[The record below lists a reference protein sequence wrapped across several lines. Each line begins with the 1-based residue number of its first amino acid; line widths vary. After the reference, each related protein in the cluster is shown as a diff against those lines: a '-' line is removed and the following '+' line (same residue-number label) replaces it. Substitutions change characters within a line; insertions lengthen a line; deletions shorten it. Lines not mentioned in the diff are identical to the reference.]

1 MQKIRDHSLYLVIS
15 EEYGNGPSAMEIARA
30 AIAGGVDIIQM
41 REKDKGAEELMT
53 LGKNLSHLCK
63 NNRVTFIVNDDPLL
77 AEKVGA
83 DGVHLGQED
92 IKKHPIEETREML
105 GEDRIIGVSTHS
117 VGQFREANEKGFD
130 YIAFG
135 PLFETK
141 TKDYFLGTDDVG
153 EVARIAKGRV
163 FFIGGINL
171 LNIEGLLQK
180 GAKNIALIRGILKA
194 DDITSQTK
202 RFKDAIKEGVKY
214 GYKDKR

>member
-1 MQKIRDHSLYLVIS
+1 MQKIKDNSLYLVIS
-15 EEYGNGPSAMEIARA
+15 EEYGNGLSAMEIARR

-41 REKDKGAEELMT
+41 REKGKSAEELVA
-53 LGKNLSHLCK
+53 LGKNLSRLCK
-63 NNRVTFIVNDDPLL
+63 NNRVTFIVNDDPSL
-77 AEKVGA
+77 AQNVGA

-92 IKKHPIEETREML
+92 IKKYPIEETRKIL
-105 GEDRIIGVSTHS
+105 GEGRIIGVSTHS
-117 VGQFREANEKGFD
+117 VEQFRESNEKEFD

-135 PLFETK
+135 PLFETE

-153 EVARIAKGRV
+153 EIVRIAKGRV

-171 LNIEGLLQK
+171 SNIKGLLQK

-202 RFKDAIKEGVKY
+202 RFKDAIKEGAEY

>member
-1 MQKIRDHSLYLVIS
+1 MQKIRNHSLYLVIS
-15 EEYGNGPSAMEIARA
+15 EEYGNGLGAMEIARR

-41 REKDKGAEELMT
+41 REKDKDAEELMT

-63 NNRVTFIVNDDPLL
+63 NSRVTFIVNDDPLL
-77 AEKVGA
+77 AKKAGA

-92 IKKHPIEETREML
+92 IKKYPIEETRKIL

-117 VGQFREANEKGFD
+117 VEQFKEANEKEFD

-171 LNIEGLLQK
+171 LNIESLLQK
-180 GAKNIALIRGILKA
+180 GAKNIALIRGILEA
-194 DDITSQTK
+194 DDIASQTK